1 MAERMVINEHWPG
14 DMLLEQLANL
24 GSLLVPHWSLAWPTI
39 NQLSR
44 ENRLRVIPVSRY
56 QARIMRVTTGGVVD
70 TSRGSHPRTADAR

>member
-1 MAERMVINEHWPG
+1 MAERMVINEHWSG

-44 ENRLRVIPVSRY
+44 ENKV
-56 QARIMRVTTGGVVD
+56 RVTVINRYTARVTLVEHARECD
-70 TSRGSHPRTADAR
+70 TL